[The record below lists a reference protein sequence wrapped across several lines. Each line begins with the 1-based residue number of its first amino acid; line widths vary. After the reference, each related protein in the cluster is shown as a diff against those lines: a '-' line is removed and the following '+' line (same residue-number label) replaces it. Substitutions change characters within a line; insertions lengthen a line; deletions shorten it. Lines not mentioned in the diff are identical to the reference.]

1 MKLSSILTEFEPVIY
16 SRKKDLMPI
25 MAHPYKANH
34 HADQLEDY
42 GISLKSILCKRLKT
56 FNCRFYEKC
65 HQVSI
70 YVNPKHKVYYKNRSH
85 SIDLIIE
92 HVRNQVSND
101 QSYLPSNLNYL

>member
-34 HADQLEDY
+34 HADQLEDF
-42 GISLKSILCKRLKT
+42 G
-56 FNCRFYEKC
+56 
-65 HQVSI
+65 I

-92 HVRNQVSND
+92 QVRNQVSND